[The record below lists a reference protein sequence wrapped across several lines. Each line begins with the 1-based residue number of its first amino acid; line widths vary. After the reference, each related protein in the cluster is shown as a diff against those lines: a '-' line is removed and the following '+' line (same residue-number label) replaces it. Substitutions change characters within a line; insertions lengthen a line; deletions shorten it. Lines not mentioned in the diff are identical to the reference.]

1 MRKYQL
7 SLLILALLAAAS
19 LGLAQPGQ
27 EGKDGC
33 GSTGTHA
40 AHLVVTPDQVKW
52 GPGPP
57 SLPPGAQ
64 MAPLEGDRSK
74 AGAPFT
80 IRAKFPDG
88 YRVPPHWHATDER
101 IVVLQGTFGMGLGE
115 RFDTAAGRELPVGS
129 YAVTPKGVRHF
140 AWAKGETVIHVSGTG
155 PFEINYVNPADD
167 PRKASK
173 K

>member
-1 MRKYQL
+1 MGAGPA
-7 SLLILALLAAAS
+7 LA
-19 LGLAQPGQ
+19 
-27 EGKDGC
+27 
-33 GSTGTHA
+33 
-40 AHLVVTPDQVKW
+40 
-52 GPGPP
+52 
-57 SLPPGAQ
+57 PPGAQ
-64 MAPLEGDRSK
+64 MAALEGDRSK

-80 IRAKFPDG
+80 LRAKLPDG

-129 YAVTPKGVRHF
+129 YAVTPKAVRHF
-140 AWAKGETVIHVSGTG
+140 VWVKGETVIQVSGTG